1 MKWLTARSKERTT
14 LDGIV
19 LVATGVAM
27 IMVPVDLIAFEE
39 CMESGKDP
47 VMIQQY
53 VVRLLLEFGRPM
65 PIKGFV
71 CVDEDKANELLGK
84 TSI

>member
-1 MKWLTARSKERTT
+1 MWFFVVIFMDWEEYPLYMFTKPTYET
-14 LDGIV
+14 
-19 LVATGVAM
+19 
-27 IMVPVDLIAFEE
+27 FEE

-53 VVRLLLEFGRPM
+53 VVRLLLEFGRPV

>member
-1 MKWLTARSKERTT
+1 MWFFVVIFMDWEEYPLYMFTKPTFET
-14 LDGIV
+14 
-19 LVATGVAM
+19 
-27 IMVPVDLIAFEE
+27 FEE

-47 VMIQQY
+47 VMVQKY
-53 VVRLLLEFGRPM
+53 VTRMLLEFGRPM

-71 CVDEDKANELLGK
+71 CVDEDKANKLRGK

>member
-1 MKWLTARSKERTT
+1 MDWEEYPLYLFTKPTYET
-14 LDGIV
+14 
-19 LVATGVAM
+19 
-27 IMVPVDLIAFEE
+27 FEE

-53 VVRLLLEFGRPM
+53 VGRLLLEFGRPV
-65 PIKGFV
+65 PLKGFV

-84 TSI
+84 IGKTSI